1 MSGGVF
7 GNAIST
13 DIVSSDRDE
22 TAAIAGAIDCLL
34 KADLRDFFVPPR
46 VRRRVTFADAF
57 NKRALSYLTFRTI
70 LILVNFAKPLDF
82 IE

>member
-34 KADLRDFFVPPR
+34 KADLRDFSY
-46 VRRRVTFADAF
+46 D
-57 NKRALSYLTFRTI
+57 SYLGKFCETI
-70 LILVNFAKPLDF
+70 GFY
-82 IE
+82 